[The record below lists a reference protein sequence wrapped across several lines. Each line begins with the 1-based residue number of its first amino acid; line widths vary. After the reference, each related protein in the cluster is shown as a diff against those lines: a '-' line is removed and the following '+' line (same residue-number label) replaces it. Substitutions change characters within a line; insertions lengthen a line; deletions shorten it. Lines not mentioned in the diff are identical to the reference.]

1 MSESLEKRT
10 AETELVEDQ
19 SLYFNREISWL
30 AFNKRVLEEA
40 ADTRTPLLERLK
52 YLAIHASN
60 LDEFFMIRVSGL
72 HEQMESDI
80 AQKSPDGLTP
90 QEQIKQISQIVRGQL
105 DRSSKLLLNEVLP
118 ALAKQRIH
126 ICQWSSLD
134 GDTKGSARGYFR
146 REVFPVLTP
155 LAVDPGHPF
164 PFLSNL
170 SISLAVEARDPETK
184 ERKFARVKVPEIL
197 PRFINLEALDGKRE
211 ASSESGEM
219 NFLPLEELLKANL
232 DELFPGMEVIESH
245 AFRITR
251 DMDIEILEEEAHD
264 LLSIVDR
271 EVRRRKFGA
280 VIRLEV
286 SPGIPDRV
294 RSLLQEKLEIEPEDI
309 YETIGPLGVSAFMTL
324 TSLPRRDLRDPPFT
338 PEVVHDFSDGTD
350 PFEAIRNHDILI
362 HRPYESFTPVLSFLH
377 RAAEDPD
384 VLAIKMTLYRTGSN
398 PDIVQSLVRA
408 AENGKQVAVAIELKA
423 RFDEANNITWAR
435 RLEEAGIH
443 AFYGAA
449 EEKTHAKA
457 LLVVR
462 REKDGIRRYV
472 HLSTGNYNPTTAR
485 IYTDLCF
492 FTANS
497 DFGEDA
503 SELFNSLSGFS
514 KNSRYRKMAVAPSS
528 LADTIVKKIDEQAER
543 ARGGKPAYIFAK
555 MNALVDVHAI
565 RALYK
570 ASQAGVSIDLNV
582 RGVCC
587 LRPGLQG
594 VSENI
599 RVFSIVGR
607 FLEHARVFVFGSK
620 EDEQSFLAS
629 ADWMPRNFYRRV
641 ETMFPIESEKLR
653 EKIRREVIEPA
664 LNDNCR
670 AQDLDSEGN
679 YHRRRPREGEPE
691 RDAQLTVL
699 NRIVRHGLRGV
710 NPAPRA

>member
-1 MSESLEKRT
+1 
-10 AETELVEDQ
+10 
-19 SLYFNREISWL
+19 
-30 AFNKRVLEEA
+30 
-40 ADTRTPLLERLK
+40 
-52 YLAIHASN
+52 
-60 LDEFFMIRVSGL
+60 
-72 HEQMESDI
+72 
-80 AQKSPDGLTP
+80 
-90 QEQIKQISQIVRGQL
+90 
-105 DRSSKLLLNEVLP
+105 
-118 ALAKQRIH
+118 
-126 ICQWSSLD
+126 
-134 GDTKGSARGYFR
+134 
-146 REVFPVLTP
+146 
-155 LAVDPGHPF
+155 
-164 PFLSNL
+164 
-170 SISLAVEARDPETK
+170 
-184 ERKFARVKVPEIL
+184 
-197 PRFINLEALDGKRE
+197 
-211 ASSESGEM
+211 
-219 NFLPLEELLKANL
+219 
-232 DELFPGMEVIESH
+232 
-245 AFRITR
+245 
-251 DMDIEILEEEAHD
+251 
-264 LLSIVDR
+264 
-271 EVRRRKFGA
+271 
-280 VIRLEV
+280 
-286 SPGIPDRV
+286 
-294 RSLLQEKLEIEPEDI
+294 
-309 YETIGPLGVSAFMTL
+309 
-324 TSLPRRDLRDPPFT
+324 
-338 PEVVHDFSDGTD
+338 
-350 PFEAIRNHDILI
+350 
-362 HRPYESFTPVLSFLH
+362 
-377 RAAEDPD
+377 
-384 VLAIKMTLYRTGSN
+384 
-398 PDIVQSLVRA
+398 VRA
-408 AENGKQVAVAIELKA
+408 AEKGKQVAVAIELKA

-449 EEKTHAKA
+449 EEKTHAKD

-492 FTANS
+492 FTADP

-503 SELFNSLSGFS
+503 SELFSSLSGFS
-514 KNSRYRKMAVAPSS
+514 KNSRYRKLAVAPSS

-543 ARGGKPAYIFAK
+543 ARSGKPAYIFAK

-629 ADWMPRNFYRRV
+629 ADWMPPNFYRRV

-664 LNDNCR
+664 LKDNCR

-691 RDAQLTVL
+691 RDTQLTVL

-710 NPAPRA
+710 HPASRA

>member
-1 MSESLEKRT
+1 MSDSLEQRSAG
-10 AETELVEDQ
+10 AELAIEDL

-30 AFNKRVLEEA
+30 AFNKRVLEEG
-40 ADTRTPLLERLK
+40 ADTRWPLLERLK
-52 YLAIHASN
+52 FLAIHASN

-90 QEQIKQISQIVRGQL
+90 QEQIKKISQIVRGQL
-105 DRSSKLLLNEVLP
+105 DRSSKQLLNDILP
-118 ALAKQRIH
+118 ALAKEGIH
-126 ICQWSSLD
+126 IRDWSSLD
-134 GDTKGSARGYFR
+134 GDTKRRARSYFR

-170 SISLAVEARDPETK
+170 SISLAVEARDPETR

-197 PRFINLEALDGKRE
+197 PRFINLESLDRKRDGT
-211 ASSESGEM
+211 SESGEM

-232 DELFPGMEVIESH
+232 EELFPGMEVIESH
-245 AFRITR
+245 PFRITR

-286 SPGIPDRV
+286 APGIPDRV
-294 RSLLQEKLEIEPEDI
+294 RRLLQEKLEIGPEDI
-309 YETIGPLGVSAFMTL
+309 YETIGPLGVSAFLTL

-338 PEVVHDFSDGTD
+338 PEIVHDFADGTD
-350 PFEAIRNHDILI
+350 PFEAIRNNDILI
-362 HRPYESFTPVLSFLH
+362 HRPYEAFAPVLSFLH

-398 PDIVQSLVRA
+398 PDLVQSLVRA

-435 RLEEAGIH
+435 RLEDAGIH
-443 AFYGAA
+443 VFFGAA

-457 LLVVR
+457 ALVVR

-485 IYTDLCF
+485 VYTDLCF

-497 DFGEDA
+497 EFGEDA

-514 KNSRYRKMAVAPSS
+514 KHPRYRKIHVAPSS
-528 LADTIVKKIDEQAER
+528 LADTIVKKIDEQTER
-543 ARGGKPAYIFAK
+543 ARNGKPAYIFAK
-555 MNALVDVHAI
+555 INALVDVHAI

-570 ASQAGVSIDLNV
+570 ASQAGVLIDLNV
-582 RGVCC
+582 RGICC
-587 LRPGLQG
+587 LRPGLLG

-607 FLEHARVFVFGSK
+607 FLEHARVFVFGPK
-620 EDEQSFLAS
+620 DDEQFFLAS

-641 ETMFPIESEKLR
+641 EVMFPIENEKLR
-653 EKIRREVIEPA
+653 EKIRREVVEPA

-670 AQDLDSEGN
+670 AQDLDAEGN
-679 YHRRRPREGEPE
+679 YLRRHPREGEPE
-691 RDAQLTVL
+691 RDAQLAVL
-699 NRIVRHGLRGV
+699 NRIVRHGLRAVHPTG
-710 NPAPRA
+710 